1 MQQCIKHK
9 KVTLWAWS
17 TWHHSR
23 CDEPAMALC
32 YALLC
37 CAAVQNASFCNLTFK
52 KAPDTLQHPS
62 WLAMAW
68 MLLFLC
74 VSMYI
79 YIYIS
84 VCIYVCIYIYSMC
97 VCHTLSRRVFLLSA
111 GASGSIQLP
120 DATKLWCIEGR
131 VD

>member
-1 MQQCIKHK
+1 
-9 KVTLWAWS
+9 
-17 TWHHSR
+17 
-23 CDEPAMALC
+23 MALC

-74 VSMYI
+74 VCMYI
-79 YIYIS
+79 YIYLC
-84 VCIYVCIYIYSMC
+84 VYMFVYIYIYSMC
-97 VCHTLSRRVFLLSA
+97 VCVSHSVPKSFFVKCRGVRLDT
-111 GASGSIQLP
+111 
-120 DATKLWCIEGR
+120 TT
-131 VD
+131 